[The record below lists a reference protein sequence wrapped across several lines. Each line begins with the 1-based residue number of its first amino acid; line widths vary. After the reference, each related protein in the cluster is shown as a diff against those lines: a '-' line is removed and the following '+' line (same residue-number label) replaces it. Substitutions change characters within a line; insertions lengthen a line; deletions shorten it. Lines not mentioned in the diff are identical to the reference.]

1 MDNKII
7 KAAKFIRKMSNKK
20 NDNEDR
26 RVRAESVVRNHVIW
40 SMGAGLIPI
49 PVADFVAVAA
59 VQLDMVRTLSST
71 YGIDFR
77 ETEGKAL
84 ITSLTGSGLSRMGAN
99 ALVKLIPGFG
109 SVLGGVSMSIVSGAS
124 TYALG
129 QVFKSHF
136 EYGGTFLDFDT
147 DRFQRYYDE
156 QFEKGKTVAK
166 DWKEEQEQEKEDTKA
181 PETKPQ
187 KEATPTPETTANP
200 QTPPTPP
207 KQEDNTA
214 IIIKKLKDLGELKDM
229 GVLTEEEFT
238 QMKAQLIK
246 NYQ

>member
-1 MDNKII
+1 MNNKII
-7 KAAKFIRKMSNKK
+7 KAAKFIKKMSN
-20 NDNEDR
+20 NDNNNENR
-26 RVRAESVVRNHVIW
+26 KARAESVVRNHVLW

-49 PVADFVAVAA
+49 PVADLVAVAA

-84 ITSLTGSGLSRMGAN
+84 ITSLSGSGLSRMGAN
-99 ALVKLIPGFG
+99 ALVKMLPGLG
-109 SVLGGVSMSIVSGAS
+109 SVLGGISMSIVSGAS

-129 QVFKSHF
+129 QVFKRHF

-166 DWKEEQEQEKEDTKA
+166 DWKEEEEKQKMKAEAEKSAPTSIVDPVEQPDKKDK
-181 PETKPQ
+181 
-187 KEATPTPETTANP
+187 TT
-200 QTPPTPP
+200 T
-207 KQEDNTA
+207 
-214 IIIKKLKDLGELKDM
+214 IIKKLKDLGELKEM